1 MPERVTVI
9 GAGNAG
15 SAMAADLSLGGHEV
29 ILYELPAFADNLRP
43 ILYGGGIQTTG
54 VANTGFAHIHLVTTD
69 IQQAI
74 EGSEYIFLATVA
86 NAHPI
91 VAQLAAPHL
100 RSGQVVAIFPGSG
113 GSLVFAEQF
122 RRAQTGQG
130 VVLVESYSSPYACRK
145 LHGPG
150 TIHVHRKYESDL
162 PMAVMPAAQTQQ
174 VLERLLPIVPSFI
187 AFRNVLE
194 VALYNPNILVH
205 PVGTLF
211 NAGRIEYSK
220 GDFYM
225 YREGFTDSV
234 LSFLEALDGE
244 KINVLNA
251 LGLGGIRYMEMRE
264 RLKSL
269 PFHEFAKISSRGP
282 LSTRDRY
289 VSEDVPNGL
298 VLMSSLGHHLGV
310 PTPNADAVVQIFSA
324 MHGVDY
330 RGQGRTLE
338 SLGLAGYDRQQ
349 ILRYL
354 ETGELG

>member
-9 GAGNAG
+9 GAGNSG
-15 SAMAADLSLGGHEV
+15 YAMAADLTLAQHEV

-43 ILYGGGIQTTG
+43 IMYGGGIQTTG
-54 VANTGFAHIHLVTTD
+54 VAHTGFAHIHLVTTD
-69 IQQAI
+69 IEQAI

-91 VAQLAAPHL
+91 IAELAAPHL
-100 RSGQVVAIFPGSG
+100 RSGQVVVMFPGSG
-113 GSLVFAEQF
+113 GSLVFAEHF
-122 RRAQTGQG
+122 RRTKTGQG
-130 VVLVESYSSPYACRK
+130 VMLVESYSSPYACRK

-150 TIHVHRKYESDL
+150 TINVHRKYESNL
-162 PMAVMPAAQTQQ
+162 PMAVLPANQTQQ
-174 VLERLLPIVPSFI
+174 VLERLLPIVPAFI
-187 AFRNVLE
+187 PFRNVLE

-211 NAGRIEYSK
+211 SVSRIEYSK
-220 GDFYM
+220 GDFFM

-234 LSFLEALDGE
+234 LAFLEALDAE
-244 KINVLNA
+244 KIEVLNA
-251 LGLGGIRYMEMRE
+251 LGLDGIRYMEMRE

-289 VSEDVPNGL
+289 VTEDVPNGL
-298 VLMSSLGHHLGV
+298 VLLSSLGRGMGV

-324 MHGVDY
+324 MHGIDY
-330 RGQGRTLE
+330 RNQGRTLE
-338 SLGLAGYDRQQ
+338 SLGLAGYTREQ
-349 ILRYL
+349 ILDYL
-354 ETGELG
+354 ETGEID